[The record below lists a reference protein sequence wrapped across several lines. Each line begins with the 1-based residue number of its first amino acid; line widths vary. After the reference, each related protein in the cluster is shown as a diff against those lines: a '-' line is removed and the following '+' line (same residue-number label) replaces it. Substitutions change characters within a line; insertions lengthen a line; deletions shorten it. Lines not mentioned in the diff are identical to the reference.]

1 MKNPKEFITEK
12 LSELVLSFEHIWCR
26 VEFHQLSDA
35 WYVEI
40 NPEECFH
47 EPVLK
52 EFLADIL
59 FSFNDEYPNESIV
72 FVTGAN
78 WFKQESMVVGNLL
91 EN

>member
-1 MKNPKEFITEK
+1 MKTPKEFIEEK
-12 LSELVLSFEHIWCR
+12 MAELILSFSHIWCR
-26 VEFHQLSDA
+26 IEFHQLSDA

-47 EPVLK
+47 EPALK

-59 FSFNDEYPNESIV
+59 FSFNDVYPNESIV
-72 FVTGAN
+72 FVTGAD
-78 WFKQESMVVGNLL
+78 WFKQGSLITADLL